1 MSTRYKVAAGLL
13 LTCVAGVLWLFYR
26 SMPVS
31 ETDMR
36 SSTCMVT
43 GRVTLCLVSG
53 RDTVH
58 LWRDTVRQQGVWVS
72 RHWWWP
78 SSGGRVLTIQ
88 PSTRVS
94 AAVTGDSLRRLVTA
108 QADSLS
114 RLLDRKDTEHK
125 ELAYYLRSHGVVDEG
140 YTQIAAYAATQQ
152 RETAELTNTMQRL
165 RTILSRDS
173 AALTNGKATKM
184 RLVAKAECDVSWYDA
199 SDSLRSTAS
208 RPMIYKP
215 VEHHAARPVIIH
227 TLRSTKPWG
236 AYAVRNVPW
245 GAPEH
250 RKVVT
255 VTIAPT
261 AHATAA
267 TPLPHRAL
275 LVTGNYWRNRGHDL
289 PPIFAADGAP
299 VFTLHGR
306 FIGIVRGKE
315 VIQ

>member
-1 MSTRYKVAAGLL
+1 MSTKYKIVAGALL
-13 LTCVAGVLWLFYR
+13 LCVAGVLWLFYR
-26 SMPVS
+26 SMPAS
-31 ETDMR
+31 ETSMR

-53 RDTVH
+53 HDTVG
-58 LWRDTVRQQGVWVS
+58 LWRDTVAQQGVWVS

-94 AAVTGDSLRRLVTA
+94 AAVSGDSLRRLAAA

-114 RLLDRKDTEHK
+114 RLLSRKDTERK

-152 RETAELTNTMQRL
+152 RETAQLTNTMARL
-165 RTILSRDS
+165 SSMLRRDS
-173 AALTNGKATKM
+173 AAQAKGQATAM
-184 RLVAKAECDVSWYDA
+184 RLVTKAECTVSWYDGN
-199 SDSLRSTAS
+199 DSLRSTAS
-208 RPMIYKP
+208 QPMTYKP
-215 VEHHAARPVIIH
+215 VTHRQARPVIIH

-255 VTIAPT
+255 VTIAPN
-261 AHATAA
+261 AHATAT
-267 TPLPHRAL
+267 TPLLHRAL
-275 LVTGNYWRNRGHDL
+275 LVTGNYWRDRGHDL
-289 PPIFAADGAP
+289 PRIFAADGAP